1 MHALNQV
8 DYNIYFD
15 NKWELIK
22 GSLLLVRGKIYTIY
36 KTPVKLCGGVKIA
49 A

>member
-1 MHALNQV
+1 LNQV

-15 NKWELIK
+15 NNKWEHTK

-36 KTPVKLCGGVKIA
+36 KAQIKLCGGVKIA